1 MKNMSVWL
9 LLVLFAG
16 PSSWLVACGDS
27 MMMGGSGPE
36 FGATQGGV
44 QDMGFARE
52 LIDNGYVPPPEAFSV
67 EGMFSEH
74 DLPLTGDPCET
85 VLCLRQALGIAPTL
99 QGLESAWLQVGMSSK
114 INPRTYERPSLTLVA
129 TVDVSGSMGW
139 DYSDNSHR
147 YPTPGALSHSLL
159 RAVASRRGAAE
170 RIAVVAYGS
179 NVEPRLGLT
188 RGDERETIYNAI
200 DGLHE
205 AGSTNMD
212 GGLRRAFEIAREAE
226 GATDQV
232 RVMLFT
238 DVQPNV
244 GASTPTEFQNIAGDM
259 ANQGI
264 GLTVMGMGLG
274 LGQEVLD
281 AMVNMRGGN
290 AFSLFS
296 DQDVDDLI
304 QDSWPWMVSPIAYD
318 LAVDLIPVGGLEIAD
333 AYGFPGDHQ
342 TTTGFQ
348 VATVFL
354 SRRKGALLLRLTSP
368 LPFDWF
374 SGRRVLG
381 RLTYETLQGE
391 QVEDQF
397 EAVCDG
403 QDTDERGMFF
413 EQPAVGKTLALAILV
428 SNMKRA
434 AQEYGSS
441 KFRAVEIMRA
451 VVERIEADAGSQDDE
466 ALVPEVELAR
476 QLYELME
483 QNAPQGDMYGMR

>member
-1 MKNMSVWL
+1 MKKMSVWL
-9 LLVLFAG
+9 VLVLFAG
-16 PSSWLVACGDS
+16 PTTWLAACGDTS
-27 MMMGGSGPE
+27 MLGGSGPE

-52 LIDNGYVPPPEAFSV
+52 LIANGQVPPPEAFTV

-74 DLPLTGDPCET
+74 DLPIEGDPCET

-99 QGLESAWLQVGMSSK
+99 GGIQSIWLQVGMSSL
-114 INPRTYERPSLTLVA
+114 IDPRTYERPSLSLVA

-139 DYSDNSHR
+139 NYSDDRHG
-147 YPTPGALSHSLL
+147 YPTPGALSRSLL
-159 RAVASRRGAAE
+159 RDVASRLGAAD
-170 RIAVVAYGS
+170 RIAIVTYGT
-179 NVEPRLGLT
+179 NVDTRLGLT
-188 RGDERETIYNAI
+188 RGDDREAVYGAI

-205 AGSTNMD
+205 AGSTNME
-212 GGLRRAFEIAREAE
+212 GGLRRAFEIAREAR
-226 GATDQV
+226 GTDQV

-244 GASTPTEFQNIAGDM
+244 GATTPTEFQNIAGDM

-296 DQDVDDLI
+296 YEDVDYLME
-304 QDSWPWMVSPIAYD
+304 DSWPWMVSPIAYD
-318 LAVDLIPVGGLEIAD
+318 LAVELIPVGGISIAD
-333 AYGFPGDHQ
+333 AYGFPGEHQ
-342 TTTGFQ
+342 TTAGFQ

-368 LPFDWF
+368 LSFVGF
-374 SGRRVLG
+374 SGQRVRG
-381 RLTYETLQGE
+381 RLTYETVQGE

-397 EAVCDG
+397 VAVCDG
-403 QDTDERGMFF
+403 WDTDDRGMFF
-413 EQPAVGKTLALAILV
+413 EQPVVGKTVALAVLV
-428 SNMKRA
+428 SNMRRA
-434 AQEYGSS
+434 AAEYESS
-441 KFRAVEIMRA
+441 RQRAVEIMQA
-451 VVERIEADAGSQDDE
+451 VVERFEADAGSLHDE
-466 ALVPEVELAR
+466 ALQPEVDLAGR
-476 QLYELME
+476 LLRLME
-483 QNAPQGDMYGMR
+483 QGAPQGDLYGMR